1 VSVGLVVPAAAVAR
15 PAAKTVKDTQ
25 LPWELA
31 DLRRLVRV
39 LALSG
44 TGLVVAWVV
53 ASGTTDPARQEY
65 AVAAAVVGTALAV
78 AGMAGWLLAG
88 MRAVRRLRAD
98 ELQDVQGLLAR
109 RSEVPGAPASPGG
122 RVTGRGMSHHHDPT
136 CLMVRGKAVR
146 AARGKGLTPCPVCL
160 SAEAQ

>member
-1 VSVGLVVPAAAVAR
+1 MSVGLVVPAAAVAR
-15 PAAKTVKDTQ
+15 LAAEPVKDTQ

-65 AVAAAVVGTALAV
+65 AVAAGIVATALAV

-98 ELQDVQGLLAR
+98 ELHDVRELLAR
-109 RSEVPGAPASPGG
+109 RSDVPAAPASPGG
-122 RVTGRGMSHHHDPT
+122 RVTGRGMSHHHDPD
-136 CLMVRGKAVR
+136 CLMVRGKPVR

-160 SAEAQ
+160 PAVAP